1 MATSFDRLILTQLDR
16 VLAVLKHEATAIM
29 VWWALFALI
38 GAALVEGVGIIATGG
53 APDWPIHLAAVLA
66 ALVLGYV
73 AAVTVACWA
82 VARALTAV
90 LCWVTVEAERA
101 ASKAIHEIVIDSRAY
116 MQGVTYAASASPP
129 PSPTIPLRARP
140 ESTRQFVM
148 PLGPVVPAEA
158 RDVLN

>member
-16 VLAVLKHEATAIM
+16 VLAILKHEAMAIM
-29 VWWALFALI
+29 VWWAIFALI
-38 GAALVEGVGIIATGG
+38 GAALVEGLGIVATGG
-53 APDWPIHLAAVLA
+53 VPDWPVHLAAMLA

-73 AAVTVACWA
+73 AAGTVACWA

-116 MQGVTYAASASPP
+116 VQGLTYAASAP

-140 ESTRQFVM
+140 ESSRQIVM
-148 PLGPVVPAEA
+148 PLGPIVPADA
-158 RDVLN
+158 RDALN